1 MPESVWT
8 VGLQRHEFVS
18 GAAFDTVRRKIHAG
32 LGHPDFATLQRRLE
46 TRTDWASF
54 TELVHENVGESGLMV
69 FLELDLGAVVARI
82 PDTAAYRA
90 VRIIAGNPVTMAS
103 MTRTTP
109 AAGAFAPI
117 TILVFEA
124 GDGVH
129 CRYDTMVSAT
139 SGEITDEARQ
149 VAERLDRSVLDLL
162 AAATADR

>member
-1 MPESVWT
+1 VAETIWT
-8 VGLQRHEFVS
+8 VPLQRHEFVS
-18 GAAFDTVRRKIHAG
+18 RSSFDTVHQKINAA
-32 LGHPDFATLQRRLE
+32 LGHPEFTALQRQLE
-46 TRTDWASF
+46 TRTDWVSF
-54 TELVHENVGESGLMV
+54 TELIEENIGASGLMV
-69 FLELDLGAVVARI
+69 FLELDLGAVLARV

-90 VRIIAGNPVTMAS
+90 VRIIAGNPATMAA

-124 GDGVH
+124 DDGVH

-149 VAERLDRSVLDLL
+149 VAERLDRSVLQLL